1 MRRVCMSLALAVF
14 LPLSAWADPVSVNLL
29 SANGAVVSVSPS
41 TNGLHIDMGQ
51 LQLTGAESSALFLFG
66 GLNVYT
72 DYTVLLNLAGT
83 GLDSLTFEVLDIFG
97 DGDDGLDPSS
107 QPSYVPSGYSTS
119 NDFDGFSFAQ
129 NSGLARSA
137 VFAGG
142 SATMTVDER
151 TNRGD
156 ILMFS
161 GLSGTDEVRINFGLR
176 DAVGGR
182 DFLVGLVA
190 AGVDAANA
198 PEPASMLLLGTGL
211 AGIAGAYRRRLLQA
225 RRA

>member
-161 GLSGTDEVRINFGLR
+161 GLSGADEVRINFGLR

-182 DFLVGLVA
+182 DFLVRLVA

>member
-1 MRRVCMSLALAVF
+1 MRRVYMSLALAVF

-29 SANGAVVSVSPS
+29 SANGALISASPT
-41 TNGLHIDMGQ
+41 TNGLNIDMGQ
-51 LQLTGAESSALFLFG
+51 VNISGADASALFLFG

-72 DYTVLLNLAGT
+72 DYTVRLNLGGL
-83 GLDSLTFEVLDIFG
+83 GLDSLRFEVLDVLG
-97 DGDDGLDPSS
+97 DGDDDLDPSA
-107 QPSYVPSGYSTS
+107 QPAYVPAGYSTS

-142 SATMTVDER
+142 SATVNVDER

-161 GLSGTDEVRINFGLR
+161 GLSGADEVRVTFGLR

-182 DFLVGLVA
+182 DFLVRLVA
-190 AGVDAANA
+190 SGVEAAHA
-198 PEPASMLLLGTGL
+198 PEPASLLLLGTGL
-211 AGIAGAYRRRLLQA
+211 AGVVGAYRRRLLQA

>member
-1 MRRVCMSLALAVF
+1 MRRVCISLALAAFV
-14 LPLSAWADPVSVNLL
+14 PLSAWADPVGAKVL
-29 SANGAVVSVSPS
+29 SANGAVVSVSPA
-41 TNGLHIDMGQ
+41 TNGLNIDLGE
-51 LQLTGAESSALFLFG
+51 LAVTSTEATALFLFG

-72 DYTVLLNLAGT
+72 DYTVLLNLGGS
-83 GLDSLTFEVLDIFG
+83 GLDTLTFEVLDIFG
-97 DGDDGLDPSS
+97 DGDDGLDPSP
-107 QPSYVPSGYSTS
+107 QPASVPTGYTTS
-119 NDFDGFSFAQ
+119 NDSDGFSFAQ

-142 SATMTVDER
+142 TANLTVDEQ
-151 TNRGD
+151 THRGD
-156 ILMFS
+156 ILTFS
-161 GLSGTDEVRINFGLR
+161 GLSGAEEVRITFGVR

-182 DFLVGLVA
+182 DFLVRLVA
-190 AGVDAANA
+190 TGVDAASA

>member
-1 MRRVCMSLALAVF
+1 MRRVCMSLTLAVF
-14 LPLSAWADPVSVNLL
+14 LPLSAWADPVSVNLH
-29 SANGAVVSVSPS
+29 SAHGAIVSVSPS
-41 TNGLHIDMGQ
+41 TNGLHIDLGQ

-72 DYTVLLNLAGT
+72 DYTVLLNLAGS

-107 QPSYVPSGYSTS
+107 QPSYVPTGYSTS

-142 SATMTVDER
+142 SATLSVDER

-176 DAVGGR
+176 DSVGGR
-182 DFLVGLVA
+182 DFLVRLVA
-190 AGVDAANA
+190 SGVDAANA
-198 PEPASMLLLGTGL
+198 PEPGSMLLLGTGL

>member
-1 MRRVCMSLALAVF
+1 MSLALAVI
-14 LPLSAWADPVSVNLL
+14 LPLSAWADPVSVDLH
-29 SANGAVVSVSPS
+29 SANGATVSISPS
-41 TNGLHIDMGQ
+41 INGLNIDLGK
-51 LQLTGAESSALFLFG
+51 LQLTGAESTALFLFG

-72 DYTVLLNLAGT
+72 DYTVLLNLAGS
-83 GLDSLTFEVLDIFG
+83 GLDTLRFEVLDIFG
-97 DGDDGLDPSS
+97 DGDDGLDPSP
-107 QPSYVPSGYSTS
+107 QPGYVPSGYSTS
-119 NDFDGFSFAQ
+119 NDSDGFSFAQ

-142 SATMTVDER
+142 SASMTVDER

-156 ILMFS
+156 ILIFS
-161 GLSGTDEVRINFGLR
+161 GLSGADEVRITFGLR

-182 DFLVGLVA
+182 DFLVRLVGS
-190 AGVDAANA
+190 GVDAATA

-211 AGIAGAYRRRLLQA
+211 AGIAGAYRRRLLHA

>member
-14 LPLSAWADPVSVNLL
+14 LPLSAWADPVSVNLH
-29 SANGAVVSVSPS
+29 SANGAIVSVSPS

-51 LQLTGAESSALFLFG
+51 LQLTGAEASAFFLFG

-72 DYTVLLNLAGT
+72 DYTVLLNLAGS
-83 GLDSLTFEVLDIFG
+83 GLDSLRFEVLDIFG
-97 DGDDGLDPSS
+97 DGDDGLDPAP
-107 QPSYVPSGYSTS
+107 QPGYVPAGYSTS

-161 GLSGTDEVRINFGLR
+161 GLSGADEVRINFGLR

-182 DFLVGLVA
+182 DFLVRLVA
-190 AGVDAANA
+190 STVEAADA

-211 AGIAGAYRRRLLQA
+211 AGIAGAYRRRLLKA

>member
-1 MRRVCMSLALAVF
+1 MT
-14 LPLSAWADPVSVNLL
+14 P
-29 SANGAVVSVSPS
+29 
-41 TNGLHIDMGQ
+41 
-51 LQLTGAESSALFLFG
+51 
-66 GLNVYT
+66 
-72 DYTVLLNLAGT
+72 
-83 GLDSLTFEVLDIFG
+83 
-97 DGDDGLDPSS
+97 
-107 QPSYVPSGYSTS
+107 STS
-119 NDFDGFSFAQ
+119 NDSDGFSFAQ

-182 DFLVGLVA
+182 DFLVRLVA
-190 AGVDAANA
+190 SGVDAASA
-198 PEPASMLLLGTGL
+198 PEPASLLLLGTGL

>member
-1 MRRVCMSLALAVF
+1 MRRVCMSLALAVI
-14 LPLSAWADPVSVNLL
+14 LPLSAWADPVSVDLH
-29 SANGAVVSVSPS
+29 SANGALVTVSPS
-41 TNGLHIDMGQ
+41 INGLNIDLGK

-72 DYTVLLNLAGT
+72 DYTVLLNLAGS
-83 GLDSLTFEVLDIFG
+83 GLDTLRFEVLDIFG

-107 QPSYVPSGYSTS
+107 QPGYVPAGYSTS
-119 NDFDGFSFAQ
+119 NDSDGFSFAQ

-142 SATMTVDER
+142 SASMTVDEK

-156 ILMFS
+156 ILIFS
-161 GLSGTDEVRINFGLR
+161 GLSGADEVRITFGLR

-182 DFLVGLVA
+182 DFLVRLVGSGVEA
-190 AGVDAANA
+190 ATA

-211 AGIAGAYRRRLLQA
+211 AGIAAYRRRQLQA

>member
-1 MRRVCMSLALAVF
+1 MRRVCMSLTLAVF
-14 LPLSAWADPVSVNLL
+14 LPLSAWADPVSVNLH
-29 SANGAVVSVSPS
+29 SAHGAIVSVSPS
-41 TNGLHIDMGQ
+41 TNGLHIDLGQ

-72 DYTVLLNLAGT
+72 DYTVLLNLAGS

-119 NDFDGFSFAQ
+119 NDSDGFSFAQ

-142 SATMTVDER
+142 SATLNVDER

-182 DFLVGLVA
+182 DFLVRLVA
-190 AGVDAANA
+190 SGVDAASA

>member
-1 MRRVCMSLALAVF
+1 MSLALAAL
-14 LPLSAWADPVSVNLL
+14 LPLSAWADPVSATVH
-29 SANGAVVSVSPS
+29 SANGAIVSVSPS
-41 TNGLHIDMGQ
+41 TNGLNIDLGQ
-51 LQLTGAESSALFLFG
+51 LQITGTDATALFLFG

-72 DYTVLLNLAGT
+72 DYTVLLNLGGA

-97 DGDDGLDPSS
+97 DGDDALDPSP
-107 QPSYVPSGYSTS
+107 QPGYAPAGYSTS
-119 NDFDGFSFAQ
+119 NDSDGFSFAQ
-129 NSGLARSA
+129 NSGLNRSA

-142 SATMTVDER
+142 TANLTVDER

-156 ILMFS
+156 ILIFS
-161 GLSGTDEVRINFGLR
+161 GLSGTDEVRVNFGVR

-182 DFLVGLVA
+182 DFLVRLVA
-190 AGVDAANA
+190 SGVEAAQA

-211 AGIAGAYRRRLLQA
+211 AGLAGAYRRRLLQA

>member
-1 MRRVCMSLALAVF
+1 MRRVCMSLALAAF

-29 SANGAVVSVSPS
+29 SARGALVTVSPS
-41 TNGLHIDMGQ
+41 TNGLNIDMGG
-51 LQLTGAESSALFLFG
+51 LQITEGEASALFLLG

-72 DYTVLLNLAGT
+72 DYTVLLNLAGS
-83 GLDSLTFEVLDIFG
+83 GLDSLSFEVLDIFG
-97 DGDDGLDPSS
+97 DGDDDLDPSP
-107 QPSYVPSGYSTS
+107 QPAYAPAGYSTS

-129 NSGLARSA
+129 NSGLERSA

-142 SATMTVDER
+142 TATLNVDER

-161 GLSGTDEVRINFGLR
+161 GLSGAEEVRVTFGVR
-176 DAVGGR
+176 DAMGGR
-182 DFLVGLVA
+182 DFLVRLVA
-190 AGVDAANA
+190 SSIDAANA
-198 PEPASMLLLGTGL
+198 PEPASMMLLGTGL
-211 AGIAGAYRRRLLQA
+211 AGLAVAYRRRLRQG

>member
-1 MRRVCMSLALAVF
+1 M
-14 LPLSAWADPVSVNLL
+14 
-29 SANGAVVSVSPS
+29 
-41 TNGLHIDMGQ
+41 HIDMGQ

-72 DYTVLLNLAGT
+72 DYSVLLNLAGS

-97 DGDDGLDPSS
+97 DGDDGLDPS
-107 QPSYVPSGYSTS
+107 QPSYVPTGYSTS

-142 SATMTVDER
+142 SATLNVDER

-182 DFLVGLVA
+182 DFLVRLVA
-190 AGVDAANA
+190 ASGVDAANA

>member
-14 LPLSAWADPVSVNLL
+14 LPLSAWADPISATVH
-29 SANGAVVSVSPS
+29 SANGAIVSVSPT
-41 TNGLHIDMGQ
+41 TNGLNIDLGK
-51 LQLTGAESSALFLFG
+51 LQITGADASALFLFG

-72 DYTVLLNLAGT
+72 DYTVLLNLGGL
-83 GLDSLTFEVLDIFG
+83 GLDTLTFEVLDIFG
-97 DGDDGLDPSS
+97 DGDDGLDPSP
-107 QPSYVPSGYSTS
+107 QPASVPAGWSTS
-119 NDFDGFSFAQ
+119 NDSDGFSFAQ

-142 SATMTVDER
+142 SATVNVDER

-182 DFLVGLVA
+182 DFLVRLVA
-190 AGVDAANA
+190 GGVDAPNV

-211 AGIAGAYRRRLLQA
+211 AGIAGAYRRRLQA

>member
-1 MRRVCMSLALAVF
+1 MRRVCMSLALAVI
-14 LPLSAWADPVSVNLL
+14 LPLSAWADPVSVNLY
-29 SANGAVVSVSPS
+29 SANGATVSVSPS
-41 TNGLHIDMGQ
+41 INGLNIDLGK
-51 LQLTGAESSALFLFG
+51 LQLTGAESTALFLFG

-72 DYTVLLNLAGT
+72 DYTVLLNLAGS
-83 GLDSLTFEVLDIFG
+83 GLDTLRFEVLDIFG
-97 DGDDGLDPSS
+97 DGDDGLDPSP
-107 QPSYVPSGYSTS
+107 QPAYAPAGYSTS

-129 NSGLARSA
+129 NSGLTRSA

-142 SATMTVDER
+142 TANLTVDER

-161 GLSGTDEVRINFGLR
+161 GLSGAEEVRVTFGVR

-182 DFLVGLVA
+182 DFLVRLVTSSVEA
-190 AGVDAANA
+190 ASA

>member
-1 MRRVCMSLALAVF
+1 MSLTLAVF
-14 LPLSAWADPVSVNLL
+14 LPLSAWADPVSVDLH
-29 SANGAVVSVSPS
+29 SANGAIVSVSPS
-41 TNGLHIDMGQ
+41 TNGLHIDLGQ
-51 LQLTGAESSALFLFG
+51 LQLVGAESSALFLFG

-72 DYTVLLNLAGT
+72 DYTVLLNLAGSR
-83 GLDSLTFEVLDIFG
+83 LDSLSFEVLDIFG
-97 DGDDGLDPSS
+97 DGDDDLDPSS

-182 DFLVGLVA
+182 GFLVRLVA
-190 AGVDAANA
+190 SGVDAASA
-198 PEPASMLLLGTGL
+198 PEPASLLLLGTGL

>member
-1 MRRVCMSLALAVF
+1 MRRVCMSLALAAF
-14 LPLSAWADPVSVNLL
+14 LPLSAWADPVSVNLH
-29 SANGAVVSVSPS
+29 SANGAIVSVSPR
-41 TNGLHIDMGQ
+41 TNGLNIDMGE
-51 LQLTGAESSALFLFG
+51 LQLTGSEASALFLFG

-72 DYTVLLNLAGT
+72 DYTVLINLAGS
-83 GLDSLTFEVLDIFG
+83 GLDSLRFEVLDIFG
-97 DGDDGLDPSS
+97 DGDDGLDPSA
-107 QPSYVPSGYSTS
+107 QPAYVPAGYSTS
-119 NDFDGFSFAQ
+119 NDSDGFSFAQ

-142 SATMTVDER
+142 TAILSVDER

-156 ILMFS
+156 ILVFS
-161 GLSGTDEVRINFGLR
+161 GLSGTDEVRVTFGLR

-182 DFLVGLVA
+182 DFLVRLVA
-190 AGVDAANA
+190 SGVEAAHA

-211 AGIAGAYRRRLLQA
+211 AGLAAAYRRRSLQA

>member
-1 MRRVCMSLALAVF
+1 MSLALAVS
-14 LPLSAWADPVSVNLL
+14 LPLSAWADPVSATVH
-29 SANGAVVSVSPS
+29 SASGAIVSVSPT
-41 TNGLHIDMGQ
+41 TNGLNIDLGQ
-51 LQLTGAESSALFLFG
+51 LQITGAEASTLFLFG

-72 DYTVLLNLAGT
+72 DYTVLLNLGGSA
-83 GLDSLTFEVLDIFG
+83 LDTLTFEVFDIFG
-97 DGDDGLDPSS
+97 DGDDGLDPSP
-107 QPSYVPSGYSTS
+107 QPASVPAGYSTS
-119 NDFDGFSFAQ
+119 HDSDGFSFAQ

-142 SATMTVDER
+142 TATLTVDER

-161 GLSGTDEVRINFGLR
+161 GLSGAEEVRVSFGVR

-182 DFLVGLVA
+182 NFLVRLVA
-190 AGVDAANA
+190 TGVETAQA
-198 PEPASMLLLGTGL
+198 PEPATMLLLGTGL
-211 AGIAGAYRRRLLQA
+211 AGIAACRRRLHRA